1 MAGCSAE
8 SWARR
13 WAAMAASPALSWAG
27 RRDRCLV
34 ATTGL
39 PKAGCL
45 AAAMAGCS
53 AESWARAGLPWRRRP
68 ALSWA
73 GRRDRCL
80 VYSST
85 GLPKAGCLAAAM
97 AGCSAES
104 WARRWAAMAA
114 SRRR

>member
-8 SWARR
+8 SWAPLGCHDGE
-13 WAAMAASPALSWAG
+13 SEALSWAG

-53 AESWARAGLPWRRRP
+53 AESWAR
-68 ALSWA
+68 
-73 GRRDRCL
+73 
-80 VYSST
+80 
-85 GLPKAGCLAAAM
+85 
-97 AGCSAES
+97 
-104 WARRWAAMAA
+104 RWAAMTA
-114 SRRR
+114 SPKR

>member
-8 SWARR
+8 SWAPLGCHDGE
-13 WAAMAASPALSWAG
+13 SKALSWAG

-53 AESWARAGLPWRRRP
+53 AESWAR
-68 ALSWA
+68 
-73 GRRDRCL
+73 
-80 VYSST
+80 
-85 GLPKAGCLAAAM
+85 
-97 AGCSAES
+97 
-104 WARRWAAMAA
+104 RWAAMTA
-114 SRRR
+114 SRSAELGWEEGPLLGCNDGPTEGRVLGCSDGWMLG

>member
-8 SWARR
+8 SWAPLGCHDGE
-13 WAAMAASPALSWAG
+13 SKALSWAG

-53 AESWARAGLPWRRRP
+53 AESWARRWAAMTASPK

-80 VYSST
+80 VATT

-97 AGCSAES
+97 AGCSAGLAPLGCHDGEV
-104 WARRWAAMAA
+104 RR
-114 SRRR
+114 